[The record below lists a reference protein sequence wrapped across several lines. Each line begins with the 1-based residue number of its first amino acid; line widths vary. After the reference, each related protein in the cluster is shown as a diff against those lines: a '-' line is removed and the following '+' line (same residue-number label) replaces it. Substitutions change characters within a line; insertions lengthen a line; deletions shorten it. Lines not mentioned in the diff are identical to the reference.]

1 MSIPTLKQQ
10 ANGTVLTLHDKPYI
24 MLAGEVG
31 NSNSSSVEYMEG
43 VWQTAEQLG
52 MNTLLLPIT
61 WDQVEPEEGQFD
73 FSLLDGLVLQ
83 ARGKGKHLVL
93 LWFGSWKNAECMYAP
108 AWVKT
113 DLQRFR
119 RGQIVKGKNK
129 APREN
134 AYGML
139 YTTLSYLC
147 EETCAADARAFGRL
161 MRHLRTLDGEENTV
175 LAVQVENETGL
186 LGTARERSDEADV
199 AFAADVPQDFAGYMR
214 SHIETMVQDVQEAVE
229 NGATSGSWGEVF
241 GSVAE
246 EIFSAYYIS
255 RYVNRVAQA
264 GKKEY
269 PLPMTANCW
278 LDKGGEPGTYP
289 SGGPVSRMYK
299 VWQYGAPCIDLHTP
313 DIYVHDFCN
322 ICDEYTR
329 RGKPLMIPECSTHS
343 YSGPRMLYT
352 VGHYHALCYAPF
364 GFENM
369 GQPFT
374 GTQGYLF
381 GMDVTDPLLK
391 TPQNTA
397 EYGWYGRTLNSLMP
411 LLGERYGTKNLQAV
425 CSERKD
431 QCAMNF
437 GKFTVYAIVEHPMI
451 QQKDGVCLA
460 MKLSEDECMLV
471 VNRCGLQ
478 FVSAEADKP
487 NLDLLSVEE
496 GRMENGEWKVTRRLN
511 GDEAAL
517 MTFFEPTVLKVKVFT
532 YV

>member
-289 SGGPVSRMYK
+289 SGGPVSRMYE

-343 YSGPRMLYT
+343 YSGPRMLY
-352 VGHYHALCYAPF
+352 
-364 GFENM
+364 
-369 GQPFT
+369 
-374 GTQGYLF
+374 
-381 GMDVTDPLLK
+381 
-391 TPQNTA
+391 
-397 EYGWYGRTLNSLMP
+397 
-411 LLGERYGTKNLQAV
+411 
-425 CSERKD
+425 
-431 QCAMNF
+431 
-437 GKFTVYAIVEHPMI
+437 GK
-451 QQKDGVCLA
+451 
-460 MKLSEDECMLV
+460 
-471 VNRCGLQ
+471 CG
-478 FVSAEADKP
+478 P
-487 NLDLLSVEE
+487 
-496 GRMENGEWKVTRRLN
+496 
-511 GDEAAL
+511 
-517 MTFFEPTVLKVKVFT
+517 
-532 YV
+532 

>member
-1 MSIPTLKQQ
+1 MSIPTLKKQ
-10 ANGTVLTLHDKPYI
+10 ASGTVLMLHDKPYI

-199 AFAADVPQDFAGYMR
+199 AFAADVPQDFAEYMFSYR
-214 SHIETMVQDVQEAVE
+214 N
-229 NGATSGSWGEVF
+229 NGAGRAGGCRERCNLRQLGRSIWLSCRGNFQCILYLTLCQPCCSGRKKG
-241 GSVAE
+241 
-246 EIFSAYYIS
+246 IS
-255 RYVNRVAQA
+255 IAHDCKLLVGQGRRTGHLSQRWAGFPYV
-264 GKKEY
+264 
-269 PLPMTANCW
+269 
-278 LDKGGEPGTYP
+278 
-289 SGGPVSRMYK
+289 
-299 VWQYGAPCIDLHTP
+299 
-313 DIYVHDFCN
+313 
-322 ICDEYTR
+322 
-329 RGKPLMIPECSTHS
+329 
-343 YSGPRMLYT
+343 
-352 VGHYHALCYAPF
+352 
-364 GFENM
+364 
-369 GQPFT
+369 
-374 GTQGYLF
+374 
-381 GMDVTDPLLK
+381 
-391 TPQNTA
+391 
-397 EYGWYGRTLNSLMP
+397 
-411 LLGERYGTKNLQAV
+411 
-425 CSERKD
+425 
-431 QCAMNF
+431 
-437 GKFTVYAIVEHPMI
+437 
-451 QQKDGVCLA
+451 
-460 MKLSEDECMLV
+460 
-471 VNRCGLQ
+471 
-478 FVSAEADKP
+478 
-487 NLDLLSVEE
+487 
-496 GRMENGEWKVTRRLN
+496 
-511 GDEAAL
+511 
-517 MTFFEPTVLKVKVFT
+517 
-532 YV
+532 

>member
-186 LGTARERSDEADV
+186 LGTARERT
-199 AFAADVPQDFAGYMR
+199 R
-214 SHIETMVQDVQEAVE
+214 
-229 NGATSGSWGEVF
+229 
-241 GSVAE
+241 
-246 EIFSAYYIS
+246 
-255 RYVNRVAQA
+255 
-264 GKKEY
+264 
-269 PLPMTANCW
+269 PM
-278 LDKGGEPGTYP
+278 
-289 SGGPVSRMYK
+289 
-299 VWQYGAPCIDLHTP
+299 LH
-313 DIYVHDFCN
+313 
-322 ICDEYTR
+322 
-329 RGKPLMIPECSTHS
+329 
-343 YSGPRMLYT
+343 
-352 VGHYHALCYAPF
+352 
-364 GFENM
+364 
-369 GQPFT
+369 
-374 GTQGYLF
+374 
-381 GMDVTDPLLK
+381 LL
-391 TPQNTA
+391 QMFR
-397 EYGWYGRTLNSLMP
+397 RTLPSICVLTSKQWCRMC
-411 LLGERYGTKNLQAV
+411 GNL
-425 CSERKD
+425 
-431 QCAMNF
+431 
-437 GKFTVYAIVEHPMI
+437 
-451 QQKDGVCLA
+451 
-460 MKLSEDECMLV
+460 
-471 VNRCGLQ
+471 
-478 FVSAEADKP
+478 
-487 NLDLLSVEE
+487 
-496 GRMENGEWKVTRRLN
+496 
-511 GDEAAL
+511 
-517 MTFFEPTVLKVKVFT
+517 
-532 YV
+532 

>member
-161 MRHLRTLDGEENTV
+161 MRHLRTLDGEETPF
-175 LAVQVENETGL
+175 LPFRWRTKPDFWEL
-186 LGTARERSDEADV
+186 LGN
-199 AFAADVPQDFAGYMR
+199 VPTR
-214 SHIETMVQDVQEAVE
+214 
-229 NGATSGSWGEVF
+229 
-241 GSVAE
+241 
-246 EIFSAYYIS
+246 
-255 RYVNRVAQA
+255 
-264 GKKEY
+264 
-269 PLPMTANCW
+269 PM
-278 LDKGGEPGTYP
+278 
-289 SGGPVSRMYK
+289 
-299 VWQYGAPCIDLHTP
+299 LH
-313 DIYVHDFCN
+313 
-322 ICDEYTR
+322 
-329 RGKPLMIPECSTHS
+329 
-343 YSGPRMLYT
+343 
-352 VGHYHALCYAPF
+352 
-364 GFENM
+364 
-369 GQPFT
+369 
-374 GTQGYLF
+374 
-381 GMDVTDPLLK
+381 LL
-391 TPQNTA
+391 QMFR
-397 EYGWYGRTLNSLMP
+397 RTLPSICVLTSKQWCRMC
-411 LLGERYGTKNLQAV
+411 GNL
-425 CSERKD
+425 
-431 QCAMNF
+431 
-437 GKFTVYAIVEHPMI
+437 
-451 QQKDGVCLA
+451 
-460 MKLSEDECMLV
+460 
-471 VNRCGLQ
+471 
-478 FVSAEADKP
+478 
-487 NLDLLSVEE
+487 
-496 GRMENGEWKVTRRLN
+496 
-511 GDEAAL
+511 
-517 MTFFEPTVLKVKVFT
+517 
-532 YV
+532 